1 MPAVPPQHMPV
12 SHLFRV
18 LKQTVKGSR
27 GYYLAASLSVLG
39 VSAFSYL
46 IPLVF
51 RFAIDTVIDQR
62 AFSLPFK
69 LKTIPADGPWALWL
83 RDHLWGCG
91 VIMLILAAGQG
102 LFDYCRAWFSATA
115 SESFARRLRKRLFNH
130 VNHLPFQT
138 LTQLETGDLIQRCT
152 SDVDTTRQFFE
163 SQLIEIT
170 RILVM
175 ISLAIPVMLFLDPF
189 MTFFATILLPLVI
202 AGSILYFGKVRRSH
216 KKVAESEARL
226 STVLQ
231 EDLTGMRLVKAF
243 SREDFET
250 RRFQSANEDFR
261 DTSLAMMRMVSVYWG
276 GSAFLCMGQICL
288 VLAVGAYRAS
298 EGLLSVGTLTVFI
311 SYVYMLV
318 WPIRMLGHVL
328 SDAGRAHVSLSRI
341 VEVLEKPVE
350 PSEPDTVR
358 PDIKGA
364 VEFRAVSFAYE
375 KNCPALKDITFSV
388 PAGATV
394 GILGKTGSGKSTLVH
409 LLPRLLEY
417 SGGSILIDGH
427 ELRNIARE
435 HIRSAIGT
443 VLQEPFLY
451 SRSIRE
457 NIMLADHA
465 EDDEE
470 SAEHRLLEAA
480 RLADIHRTV
489 QENFQ
494 EGYET
499 VIGERGVTLSGGQ
512 RQRVAIARALLGTP
526 PILIL
531 DDSLSAVDAE
541 TDRRIQ
547 TALKNRHGQSTT
559 FVISHRISTLSQAD
573 LVLVLE
579 NGHLTH
585 AAPPDELAAQSG
597 LYQRINDI
605 QSQLQEDLSRA
616 DDASMER
623 GSKDSGAP

>member
-1 MPAVPPQHMPV
+1 MPDSAVKHTPLP
-12 SHLFRV
+12 HLFRS
-18 LKQTVKGSR
+18 LRQTIRGSGR
-27 GYYLAASLSVLG
+27 YYLAASLSVLG

-51 RFAIDTVIDQR
+51 RFVIDSVIALQS
-62 AFSLPFK
+62 FNLPFK
-69 LKTIPADGPWALWL
+69 LKTIPAGSPGVLWL

-91 VIMLILAAGQG
+91 LIMLILALGQG
-102 LFDYCRAWFSATA
+102 AADYCRAWFSSMA
-115 SESFARRLRKRLFNH
+115 SEGFSRRLRKRLFNH

-152 SDVDTTRQFFE
+152 SDINTVRQFFE
-163 SQLIEIT
+163 SQFIEIT

-175 ISLAIPVMLFLDPF
+175 ICLAIPIMLILDPF
-189 MTFFATILLPLVI
+189 MTFFAIILLPLVI

-250 RRFQSANEDFR
+250 RRFQAANADFR
-261 DTSLAMMRMVSVYWG
+261 DKSLAMMRMVSVYWG
-276 GSAFLCMGQICL
+276 ASAFLCMAQICL
-288 VLAVGAYRAS
+288 VLAIGAHRAS
-298 EGLLSVGTLTVFI
+298 QGLLSVGTLTVFI

-341 VEVLEKPVE
+341 VEVLEKQVE
-350 PSEPDTVR
+350 PPEPDAIR
-358 PDIKGA
+358 PPINGA
-364 VEFRAVSFAYE
+364 VEFRNVSFAYE
-375 KNCPALKDITFSV
+375 RNCPALKDISFSV
-388 PAGATV
+388 PAGGTV

-417 SGGSILIDGH
+417 SGGSIRIDGH
-427 ELRNIARE
+427 ELRDIDRD
-435 HIRSAIGT
+435 HIRGAIGT

-457 NIMLADHA
+457 NIMLADQT
-465 EDDEE
+465 EGDEE
-470 SAEHRLLEAA
+470 SAEHRLLEVA

-499 VIGERGVTLSGGQ
+499 LIGERGVTLSGGQ
-512 RQRVAIARALLGTP
+512 RQRVAIARALIGTP

-573 LVLVLE
+573 IVLVLE

-585 AAPPDELAAQSG
+585 AAPPDELAGQSG
-597 LYQRINDI
+597 LYQRINHI
-605 QSQLQEDLSRA
+605 QSELQDDLSLS
-616 DDASMER
+616 DDPATGRDST
-623 GSKDSGAP
+623 DSGNV

>member
-1 MPAVPPQHMPV
+1 MPDSTAKHTPL

-18 LKQTVKGSR
+18 LKQTIKGSR
-27 GYYLAASLSVLG
+27 RYYLAASLSVLG
-39 VSAFSYL
+39 VSIFSYL
-46 IPLVF
+46 IPLVV
-51 RFAIDTVIDQR
+51 RFAIDTVIDQQE
-62 AFSLPFK
+62 FNLPFH
-69 LKTIPADGPWALWL
+69 LKTIPGEGPVALWF

-102 LFDYCRAWFSATA
+102 IFDYCRAWFSSTA
-115 SESFARRLRKRLFNH
+115 SEGFARRLRKRLFNH
-130 VNHLPFQT
+130 VNHLPFQA
-138 LTQLETGDLIQRCT
+138 LTQLDTGDLIQRCT

-170 RILVM
+170 RLLVM
-175 ISLAIPVMLFLDPF
+175 VGLAIPIMLILDPF

-202 AGSILYFGKVRRSH
+202 AGSILYFDKVRRSY
-216 KKVAESEARL
+216 KKVAEAEARL

-243 SREDFET
+243 SREDFEKQ
-250 RRFQSANEDFR
+250 RFQTANVDFR
-261 DTSLAMMRMVSVYWG
+261 DKSLAMMRMVSVYWG
-276 GSAFLCMGQICL
+276 ASAFLCMGQICL

-328 SDAGRAHVSLSRI
+328 SDAGRTHVSLSRI
-341 VEVLEKPVE
+341 VEVLEKQVE
-350 PSEPDTVR
+350 PPEPDATR

-364 VEFRAVSFAYE
+364 VEFRGVSFAYE
-375 KNCPALKDITFSV
+375 RNCPAIKDISFSI
-388 PAGATV
+388 PAGGTV

-417 SGGSILIDGH
+417 TGGSIRIDGH
-427 ELRNIARE
+427 ELRHIDRD

-457 NIMLADHA
+457 NIMLADPA
-465 EDDEE
+465 EDDAET
-470 SAEHRLLEAA
+470 AEHRLLEVA

-499 VIGERGVTLSGGQ
+499 MVGERGVTLSGGQ

-585 AAPPDELAAQSG
+585 AAPPEELAAEGG
-597 LYQRINDI
+597 LYQRINNI
-605 QSQLQEDLSRA
+605 QNELEEDLSQS
-616 DDASMER
+616 DNASA
-623 GSKDSGAP
+623 GQDSTDSGTV

>member
-1 MPAVPPQHMPV
+1 MPDSTVKHTPV

-18 LKQTVKGSR
+18 LKQTTKGSWR
-27 GYYLAASLSVLG
+27 YYLAASLSILG
-39 VSAFSYL
+39 ASAFAYL

-51 RFAIDTVIDQR
+51 RFAIDTAIDQQ
-62 AFSLPFK
+62 AFHLPFD
-69 LKTIPADGPWALWL
+69 LKTIPGKGSVALWF

-91 VIMLILAAGQG
+91 IIMLILAIGQG
-102 LFDYCRAWFSATA
+102 FFIYSRAWFASAA
-115 SESFARRLRKRLFNH
+115 AEGFARRLRRRLFNH

-138 LTQLETGDLIQRCT
+138 LTQLDTGDLIQRCT
-152 SDVDTTRQFFE
+152 SDVDTVRQFFE
-163 SQLIEIT
+163 SQFIEIT
-170 RILVM
+170 RILFM
-175 ISLAIPVMLFLDPF
+175 ICLAIPIMLMLDPF

-202 AGSILYFGKVRRSH
+202 AGSILYFGKVRRSY

-243 SREDFET
+243 SREEFENQ
-250 RRFQSANEDFR
+250 RFQTANSDFR
-261 DTSLAMMRMVSVYWG
+261 DKSLAMMRMVSVYWG
-276 GSAFLCMGQICL
+276 ASAFLCMGQICL

-311 SYVYMLV
+311 TYVNMLV

-328 SDAGRAHVSLSRI
+328 SDAGRTHVSLSRI
-341 VEVLEKPVE
+341 VEVLDKEVE
-350 PSEPDTVR
+350 PPEPGAAR

-364 VEFRAVSFAYE
+364 VEFRNVSFAYE
-375 KNCPALKDITFSV
+375 RNCPALKDITFSV
-388 PAGATV
+388 PAGGTV

-417 SGGSILIDGH
+417 TGGSIRIDGH
-427 ELRNIARE
+427 ELRGIDRD
-435 HIRSAIGT
+435 HIRAAIGT

-470 SAEHRLLEAA
+470 SAEHRLLEVAK
-480 RLADIHRTV
+480 LADIHRTV

-494 EGYET
+494 DGYET
-499 VIGERGVTLSGGQ
+499 MIGERGVTLSGGQ

-573 LVLVLE
+573 IVLVLE

-585 AAPPDELAAQSG
+585 AAPPDELAGQSG
-597 LYQRINDI
+597 LYQRIYHI
-605 QSQLQEDLSRA
+605 QSELEEDLSRSDDSPA
-616 DDASMER
+616 DRDSI
-623 GSKDSGAP
+623 DSGVL